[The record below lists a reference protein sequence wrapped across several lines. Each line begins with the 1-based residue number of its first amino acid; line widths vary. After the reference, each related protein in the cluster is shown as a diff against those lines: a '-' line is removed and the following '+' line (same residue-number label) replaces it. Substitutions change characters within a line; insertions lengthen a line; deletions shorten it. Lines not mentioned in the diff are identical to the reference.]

1 MAAEIQPDSVRSR
14 IGFPEWLA
22 GAGGGFI
29 GSVLMGVMMTYL
41 MASSTLDVVIPT
53 MYGITAPAP
62 LAGWALHQ
70 FHGVVLGLLYVA
82 FVQIPPF
89 ARKAHRLKS
98 SLLLGSG
105 YGILTTLLPVI
116 VMPLWLSAV
125 GFPQAP
131 PFPNI
136 GVPGTIMSILAHV
149 VYALPV
155 ALTYA
160 VVVSSTE
167 TTA

>member
-1 MAAEIQPDSVRSR
+1 MATETRTDSVRSR
-14 IGFPEWLA
+14 IGLSEWLA

-29 GSVLMGVMMTYL
+29 GSVLMGVMMSYL

-82 FVQIPPF
+82 FVQLPPLDKM
-89 ARKAHRLKS
+89 ARQPKG

-105 YGILTTLLPVI
+105 YGVLTTLLPVI

-125 GFPQAP
+125 GFAHAP

-136 GVPGTIMSILAHV
+136 AVPGTIMSILAHV

-160 VVVSSTE
+160 VVIPSTE
-167 TTA
+167 TAD